1 MQRTFI
7 AFVSTLVLSSLIAP
21 GTHAAEAR
29 TLANLPP
36 HLAEQVKQADKNEP
50 LPFEVR
56 EYLQNER
63 VGR

>member
-7 AFVSTLVLSSLIAP
+7 AFVSTLVLSTLTAP
-21 GTHAAEAR
+21 SANATQAGA
-29 TLANLPP
+29 LANLPS
-36 HLAEQVKQADKNEP
+36 HLAEQVNQADASET
-50 LPFEVR
+50 LPFQVR